1 LAEFSSILWFSPPLC
16 VHRLLSVR
24 ASKPSDMPID
34 YKVYSFL
41 RLHSDFRYN
50 SLGSICTCYYLII
63 GTNVSQS
70 TSSSKLNFR
79 FVSSLTV
86 LYWKGHNSSIRSMI
100 EVNEHKM
107 EILFDKLI

>member
-34 YKVYSFL
+34 YKLYSFL

-50 SLGSICTCYYLII
+50 SLGSICTCLFFDKFHMYM
-63 GTNVSQS
+63 S
-70 TSSSKLNFR
+70 
-79 FVSSLTV
+79 
-86 LYWKGHNSSIRSMI
+86 
-100 EVNEHKM
+100 
-107 EILFDKLI
+107 LFDYRYKCVSKYKFIKVELSVRQ